1 MDVQNSL
8 LRLNGLNIAT
18 YTICYKINEGVELTD
33 CLYLNCKK
41 EVSARRFSSLDLQ
54 RNLIFVDMIFPNIL
68 ADIALDAF
76 LGNVH
81 TFSDYISKPKRF
93 TIADELNDTLFY
105 NMKIRE
111 FVKLLL
117 FSDIQQEKLSSG
129 TIYSDI
135 TYILSDSNGVKQTY
149 DYNQCADLVEMMM
162 QRLKLQADK
171 KNAWVSES
179 ELFIQLDIKCV

>member
-1 MDVQNSL
+1 MDVQNSPL
-8 LRLNGLNIAT
+8 PLNGMNIAT
-18 YTICYKINEGVELTD
+18 YTICYKINEGVQLTD
-33 CLYLNCKK
+33 CIYLNCKK

-81 TFSDYISKPKRF
+81 TFLDYISKPKSF
-93 TIADELNDTLFY
+93 SIADELNDTLFY

-117 FSDIQQEKLSSG
+117 FSDIQQEKLSAG
-129 TIYSDI
+129 TIYGDISYSISDKKGSRSI
-135 TYILSDSNGVKQTY
+135 Y
-149 DYNQCADLVEMMM
+149 DYNQCVELVELLME
-162 QRLKLQADK
+162 RLQLQANK
-171 KNAWVSES
+171 KNAWVSDS
-179 ELFIQLDIKCV
+179 ELFIQLDIKCL